1 MKCPYCNKY
10 VLKVDVECP
19 NCHNSLI
26 LAQDRY
32 SGEGQYRSRFKLL
45 IKYIL
50 GNGAYLKWLGYEQE
64 ANEHAK
70 NEVKQ
75 AFGLVGN
82 VFGSIANPAN
92 LIGVFI
98 DFFAKTIRSIIDI
111 VLIILGLKY
120 KHDAYGHPVC
130 YFDPNKKVSRN
141 KESKINFADIDVIE
155 ANTLKKF
162 SDSDI
167 MQNIASNNYDVNNNP
182 KDDSDSIKSSLGL
195 AGNVTAILN
204 GVSGG
209 TAENTVEQ
217 TAGGVKAGGGITGS
231 TVAAGIGLS
240 GTAGNNPVEQMS
252 CEVKTGIGIAGST
265 AATGIGLV
273 GAAVENT
280 AEQTA
285 MGVKAGVGRTGSTAA
300 MGIGVSGGTAENTA
314 EQTAGG
320 EKVGVGRTG
329 STVVTGIGLLGG
341 TAENLGEQT
350 AEGEKVGSNTLAGT
364 TIGAKNSDGTKER
377 VGLEGVGDDST
388 GGSGTV
394 SNGQGTGGSIRN
406 KNRKD
411 REDISIRINRSTVKT
426 FGIIL
431 GTVVLCTAV
440 YFVFLKPD
448 APKVSP
454 ITDPTPITNPAPTKS
469 IIPKIE
475 EAKERHNGSIAS
487 IATLINDTV
496 NKKGNLKGE
505 TELLNSAMRVEQ
517 EVLDTLAELRNSNEA
532 NTRKG
537 RMLIR
542 ILQAEQKRISGL
554 VDGLRAGVNGLDYQ
568 AGFKSGSEGYY
579 EYDRL
584 NSEYMYFETGD
595 FKPQMAYVNGDDV
608 FLRSAPSTNSS
619 VIKTLKR
626 NSGLDAIAVQTCD
639 DERAGMINT
648 DNVVV
653 GFNGQNIRLAKGQPV
668 TITGENG
675 STYQCQLNLENG
687 SGTIYVDKVNVKKL
701 YGETWYKVRLAG
713 GTEGWVYKDFI
724 QLKRDL

>member
-240 GTAGNNPVEQMS
+240 GAAGNNPVEQMS
-252 CEVKTGIGIAGST
+252 CEVKTGIGIA
-265 AATGIGLV
+265 
-273 GAAVENT
+273 
-280 AEQTA
+280 
-285 MGVKAGVGRTGSTAA
+285 GSTAA